1 MSEYKQRIVL
11 MRDARYPTTTTVVAE
26 SSANAM
32 GDLVGYVTISE
43 AVDVE
48 FPPRKQGDFVRDAVA
63 LLDGKIAEVRAKAA
77 QAVTE
82 LEESQQ
88 RLLALT
94 YQAREASSN
103 D

>member
-32 GDLVGYVTISE
+32 GDLGYVTISE